1 MSDLAKILLVDDNPK
16 YLADVLPFYG
26 YDLKCVSDGV
36 QALSVLDSGEFFDI
50 VLLDVMMPNMNG
62 WDTLKT
68 IRKNS
73 KTKDI
78 PVIMLTAVNEDQK
91 MISGLK
97 IGADDYIVKP
107 FILPNLLARIEA
119 VLRRANRN
127 KQVLKPENVTIN
139 QADNFNSLTKR
150 EKDVLLL
157 VTQGESNKSIADK
170 LGLSEVTVKS
180 HLNSIFKKLNV
191 TNRTQAVLVA
201 MQMNLVENNK

>member
-68 IRKNS
+68 IRKKS

-170 LGLSEVTVKS
+170 LVLSEVTVKS